1 MTSQH
6 TKSNIISSL
15 FWKLMERGAAQG
27 IQLAVQIVLAR
38 VLAPEQF
45 GTIAIVM
52 VFVNL
57 AQVFVQ
63 SGFSTALIQKKDADS
78 EDFSSVF
85 YLSLAVAGVSYVII
99 YICAPYIALFYAMPV
114 LEPVLRVLALNLFAG
129 AFNSVQNAFVARNLL
144 FKKLFMSSLGAVLIS
159 GTLGVVAAYRGFGIW
174 AIVIQQLANQAAV
187 TAIMWF
193 TERWWP
199 ELMFSYTSEREQI
212 ALGSRLLISKLIETL
227 YRELS
232 TLIIGRMYMSDTLGY
247 YSRGQ
252 LFPQLVVSNIDGSI
266 QSVMLPALSAH
277 QDNQKRVKEMM
288 RRAVVSSSFIRDC
301 YTAEEPSFWGV
312 CHSGRAGFCRHDSV
326 LYKRLA

>member
-63 SGFSTALIQKKDADS
+63 SGFSMALIQKKDADS

-99 YICAPYIALFYAMPV
+99 FICAPYIAKFYAMPV

-129 AFNSVQNAFVARNLL
+129 AFNSVQNAFVAR
-144 FKKLFMSSLGAVLIS
+144 
-159 GTLGVVAAYRGFGIW
+159 
-174 AIVIQQLANQAAV
+174 LA
-187 TAIMWF
+187 T
-193 TERWWP
+193 
-199 ELMFSYTSEREQI
+199 
-212 ALGSRLLISKLIETL
+212 SRLLSHCKSLLRRYEILEQRACAL
-227 YRELS
+227 QLS
-232 TLIIGRMYMSDTLGY
+232 GT
-247 YSRGQ
+247 
-252 LFPQLVVSNIDGSI
+252 SN
-266 QSVMLPALSAH
+266 LPATVGCTADCIFVAPYSA
-277 QDNQKRVKEMM
+277 
-288 RRAVVSSSFIRDC
+288 
-301 YTAEEPSFWGV
+301 
-312 CHSGRAGFCRHDSV
+312 
-326 LYKRLA
+326 KRLHAQAGSLSGTTGRTANYCLLAAT